1 MLEAVSGRFSDDE
14 FDIVQPYG
22 DIDRQM
28 KQAQNELSQLQ
39 EEEMLRK
46 SLELQKM
53 RQQLAEKKETVKKL
67 RGKNIFT
74 TKEKISQVSKTHKTV
89 SSEMESEN
97 EITIQFLREDNKFK
111 KKLSSKRIEKAGF
124 KV

>member
-14 FDIVQPYG
+14 FVIVQPYG

-97 EITIQFLREDNKFK
+97 EITIEFLREDNKLK